1 MSKICQITGSR
12 PSTGNTRSHA
22 MNASKRRY
30 IPNLVVKKVK
40 NPFNGKI
47 EKMKITARALRT
59 LDKKMC

>member
-22 MNASKRRY
+22 MNAGKRRY

-40 NPFNGKI
+40 NPLTGKV
-47 EKMKITARALRT
+47 EKMRITARALRS